1 MVEYHLALG
10 RNRERPCGALRTQ
23 PGPGLWETWVAYG
36 RGWARDLAE
45 LRREFPGFQI
55 WQEVTGERA
64 RSVAVR
70 RWPGTSPHTVVTD
83 DPAELRAVLGER
95 PPAPAGP

>member
-1 MVEYHLALG
+1 M
-10 RNRERPCGALRTQ
+10 
-23 PGPGLWETWVAYG
+23 AYG

-55 WQEVTGERA
+55 WREVTGERA
-64 RSVAVR
+64 RLVAVR

-83 DPAELRAVLGER
+83 DPAELRAAIER
-95 PPAPAGP
+95 AITGDEDHDDVSRFP